1 MNRKV
6 ECACTS
12 VMISTSSR
20 GTIRCGLLSPACGPA
35 PVTVVPV
42 TNVADSASALSKVKC
57 RNGFG
62 TTGVGMPSSGWPIL
76 T

>member
-1 MNRKV
+1 MNRNV

-12 VMISTSSR
+12 VMISTSRR

-42 TNVADSASALSKVKC
+42 TNVAESASALSNVKS

-62 TTGVGMPSSGWPIL
+62 TSAVGMPSSGSPIL